1 MNTQISSVVKEILL
15 ISGLC
20 IMSVED
26 IRSKEIRRVW
36 LFILGAAGTLLMV
49 AGGGIRSGADLVRFI
64 PGMLCLLVAWMTKE
78 QLGWGD
84 AILILVMGCY
94 LDALALMNV
103 CMIAF
108 ALAGLVALILLVVA
122 KKSKKYVLPLVPFIL
137 LGYVLLCFWER

>member
-1 MNTQISSVVKEILL
+1 MKEILL

-26 IRSKEIRRVW
+26 IRKNEIRRVW
-36 LFILGAAGTLLMV
+36 LLVLGVAGVLLMV
-49 AGGGIRSGADLVRFI
+49 VGGGLRGVADLAGFI

-94 LDALALMNV
+94 LDAIALMNV

-108 ALAGLVALILLVVA
+108 AIAGFAALVLIVVV
-122 KKSKKYVLPLVPFIL
+122 KKSKKYELPLVPFL
-137 LGYVLLCFWER
+137 LTGYVLLCVF

>member
-1 MNTQISSVVKEILL
+1 MKEILL

-26 IRSKEIRRVW
+26 IRKKEIRRVW
-36 LFILGAAGTLLMV
+36 LLVLGVAGVLLMV
-49 AGGGIRSGADLVRFI
+49 VGGGLRGVADLAGFI
-64 PGMLCLLVAWMTKE
+64 PGMLCLLVAWMTME

-94 LDALALMNV
+94 LDAIALMNV

-108 ALAGLVALILLVVA
+108 AIAGFAALVLIVVV
-122 KKSKKYVLPLVPFIL
+122 KKSKKYELPLVPFL
-137 LGYVLLCFWER
+137 LTGYVLLCVF

>member
-1 MNTQISSVVKEILL
+1 MKEILL

-26 IRSKEIRRVW
+26 IRKKEIRRVW
-36 LFILGAAGTLLMV
+36 LLVLGVAGVLLMV
-49 AGGGIRSGADLVRFI
+49 VGGGLRGVADLAGFI

-94 LDALALMNV
+94 LDAIALMNV

-108 ALAGLVALILLVVA
+108 AIAGFSALVLIVVV
-122 KKSKKYVLPLVPFIL
+122 KKSKKYELPLVPFL
-137 LGYVLLCFWER
+137 LTGYVLLCVF

>member
-1 MNTQISSVVKEILL
+1 MKEILL

-26 IRSKEIRRVW
+26 IRKKEIRRVW
-36 LFILGAAGTLLMV
+36 LLVLGVAGVLLMV
-49 AGGGIRSGADLVRFI
+49 VGGGLRGVADLAGFI

-94 LDALALMNV
+94 LDAIALMNV

-108 ALAGLVALILLVVA
+108 VIAGFTALVLIVVV
-122 KKSKKYVLPLVPFIL
+122 KKSKKYELPLVPFL
-137 LGYVLLCFWER
+137 LTGYVLLCVF

>member
-1 MNTQISSVVKEILL
+1 MKELLL

-26 IRSKEIRRVW
+26 IRKKEIRRVW
-36 LFILGAAGTLLMV
+36 LLVLGVAGVLLMV
-49 AGGGIRSGADLVRFI
+49 VGGGLRGVADLAGFI

-94 LDALALMNV
+94 LDAIALMNV

-108 ALAGLVALILLVVA
+108 AIAGFAALVLIVVV
-122 KKSKKYVLPLVPFIL
+122 KKSKKYELPLVPFL
-137 LGYVLLCFWER
+137 LTGYVLLCVF

>member
-1 MNTQISSVVKEILL
+1 MKEILL

-26 IRSKEIRRVW
+26 IRKKEIRRVW
-36 LFILGAAGTLLMV
+36 LLVLGVAGVLLMV
-49 AGGGIRSGADLVRFI
+49 VGGGLRGMADLAGFI

-94 LDALALMNV
+94 LDAIALMNV

-108 ALAGLVALILLVVA
+108 AIAGFAALVLIVVV
-122 KKSKKYVLPLVPFIL
+122 KKSKKYELPLVPFL
-137 LGYVLLCFWER
+137 LTGYVLLCVF

>member
-1 MNTQISSVVKEILL
+1 MKEILL

-26 IRSKEIRRVW
+26 IRKKEIRRVW
-36 LFILGAAGTLLMV
+36 LLVLGVAGVLLMV
-49 AGGGIRSGADLVRFI
+49 VGGGLRGVADLAGFI

-94 LDALALMNV
+94 LDAIALMNV

-108 ALAGLVALILLVVA
+108 AIAGFAALVLIVVV
-122 KKSKKYVLPLVPFIL
+122 KKSKKYELPLVPFL
-137 LGYVLLCFWER
+137 LTGYVLLCVF

>member
-1 MNTQISSVVKEILL
+1 MKEILL

-20 IMSVED
+20 VMSVED
-26 IRSKEIRRVW
+26 IRKKEIRRVW
-36 LFILGAAGTLLMV
+36 LLVLGVAGVLLMV
-49 AGGGIRSGADLVRFI
+49 VGGGLRGVADLAGFI

-94 LDALALMNV
+94 LDAIALMNV

-108 ALAGLVALILLVVA
+108 AIAGFAALVLIVVV
-122 KKSKKYVLPLVPFIL
+122 KKSKKYELPLVPFL
-137 LGYVLLCFWER
+137 LTGYVLLCVF

>member
-1 MNTQISSVVKEILL
+1 MSTQMSMLIKEILL

-26 IRSKEIRRVW
+26 IRRKEIRRVW
-36 LFILGAAGTLLMV
+36 LLVLGAAGVLLMV
-49 AGGGIRSGADLVRFI
+49 AGGGLRGIADLARFI
-64 PGMLCLLVAWMTKE
+64 PGMLCLFVAWMTKE

-94 LDALALMNV
+94 LDATALMNV

-108 ALAGLVALILLVVA
+108 AIAGLAALVLLVVV
-122 KKSKKYVLPLVPFIL
+122 KKSKKYELPLVPFL
-137 LGYVLLCFWER
+137 LTGYVLLCVF